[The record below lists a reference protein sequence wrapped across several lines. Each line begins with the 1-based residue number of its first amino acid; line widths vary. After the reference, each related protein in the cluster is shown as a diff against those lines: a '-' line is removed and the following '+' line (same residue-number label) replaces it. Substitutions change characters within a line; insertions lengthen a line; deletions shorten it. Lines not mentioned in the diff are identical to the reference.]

1 MSSPFPGK
9 RRMDTDVIKLIESQH
24 EVTILGGLNEFMVRF
39 NGPKST
45 PYDGGVWKVRVDLP
59 DKYPFKSPSIGFMN
73 RIFHPNIDEASG
85 TVCLDVINQT
95 WTPMY
100 DLVNVFESFL
110 PQLLTYPNPVD
121 PLNGDAAALYLH
133 KPEEY
138 KAKVREYVKKYANDE
153 ALKAQDNQHRSHSS
167 SNSINGSSSSSS
179 GGGATAAS
187 TSSNATSNGASA
199 LTSSTSSSS
208 STSGVNN
215 TNNNNNFSSTS
226 GSNSSNEN
234 NKNNPTTSNGN
245 NSSNNT
251 NGNKSRSNN
260 NNSNSKNNGGDD
272 SSSESS
278 MSEFEDDDAPGMEL

>member
-1 MSSPFPGK
+1 
-9 RRMDTDVIKLIESQH
+9 MDTDVIKLIESQH

-39 NGPKST
+39 YGPKST

-138 KAKVREYVKKYANDE
+138 KAKVREYVKKYANE
-153 ALKAQDNQHRSHSS
+153 EVLKAQEQHRSSSHSGSSASASASS
-167 SNSINGSSSSSS
+167 S
-179 GGGATAAS
+179 AS
-187 TSSNATSNGASA
+187 ASNG
-199 LTSSTSSSS
+199 TSSSS
-208 STSGVNN
+208 SNN
-215 TNNNNNFSSTS
+215 NNTTNNNPAHNNSTS
-226 GSNSSNEN
+226 SSNGASSSSVSSSSSDAVAASAATASGSSSSKQTAACSSKQRNGNSSHH
-234 NKNNPTTSNGN
+234 NG
-245 NSSNNT
+245 
-251 NGNKSRSNN
+251 GG
-260 NNSNSKNNGGDD
+260 GGDD

>member
-1 MSSPFPGK
+1 MSSPNPGK

-39 NGPKST
+39 NGPKGT
-45 PYDGGVWKVRVDLP
+45 PYDGGAWKVRVDLP
-59 DKYPFKSPSIGFMN
+59 DKYPFKSPSIGFLN

-100 DLVNVFESFL
+100 DLVNIFETFL

-138 KAKVREYVKKYANDE
+138 KAKVREYVKKYATEE
-153 ALKAQDNQHRSHSS
+153 ALKSQENNRSSHHSS
-167 SNSINGSSSSSS
+167 SNS
-179 GGGATAAS
+179 GGAS
-187 TSSNATSNGASA
+187 TSSNTASG
-199 LTSSTSSSS
+199 SSS
-208 STSGVNN
+208 GVH
-215 TNNNNNFSSTS
+215 SSTS
-226 GSNSSNEN
+226 GSNSSIETGKATNGS
-234 NKNNPTTSNGN
+234 TSNKTPK
-245 NSSNNT
+245 NT
-251 NGNKSRSNN
+251 NNQG
-260 NNSNSKNNGGDD
+260 D